1 MEHNAIGVARKGSAM
16 DTYEL
21 SELKLPKMSGLSL
34 KLFTA
39 FVENPIGRALSIN
52 SLLENG
58 GIPKLRKIDIQE
70 APQFLPLVTPPSS
83 IDEGEGLFHASDD
96 FPETDRKTAR
106 KIFNAIKSGDV
117 TVPGIA
123 TSTLTNIKTSESG
136 SQPLRAFIAI
146 NTDNVLEQA
155 EQSQKRH
162 LQGNPLSL
170 LDGVPIAIKDEIDM
184 QPYPTTVGTAFLG
197 KQPAFEDSTVVARL
211 RAAGALLMGKT
222 NMHEIGINPNG
233 ANVNFGVVRNPYQS
247 LNDPGGSSSGSAA
260 AVSAGLVPIAIGADG
275 GGSIRIPAA
284 LCGIVGLKA
293 TYGRI
298 SEYGAAP
305 LCWSVAHLGPLAAT
319 VEDAAL
325 TYSIIAGADEH
336 DPNTLLQPP
345 LTLKDWNKEDLHG
358 IKFGIYRR
366 WFEHANSEIV
376 DKNLIMLDQLQHMG
390 ARVHEIEIPQLDEM
404 RIAHAMTIL
413 AEMAL
418 CMRPYRDQRK
428 LQGGAVRL
436 SLVLGEELTASD
448 YIQAQRMRAR
458 AMKIFEDIFKNVD
471 VILTPATAKT
481 CQPIPVHG
489 NETGWTD
496 LSVDTEMMRFV
507 FPGNLVGMPAITF
520 PIGYDTA
527 GLPIGMQAMGR
538 HWQENLLL
546 RVAFNAERA
555 FSPRMPGRYY
565 PLDI

>member
-1 MEHNAIGVARKGSAM
+1 MSA
-16 DTYEL
+16 YEL
-21 SELKLPKMSGLSL
+21 QALKLPKMSGLSL

-58 GIPKLRKIDIQE
+58 GIPKLRKIDIPE
-70 APQFLPLVTPPSS
+70 APQFLPMVAPSAGEGEAVEMFQAS
-83 IDEGEGLFHASDD
+83 IDY
-96 FPETDRKTAR
+96 PQTYRKTAR
-106 KIFNAIKSGDV
+106 KISNAIKNGDV
-117 TVPGIA
+117 TVLIIA
-123 TSTLTNIKTSESG
+123 ATTLANIQESDTG
-136 SQPLRAFIAI
+136 LQPLRAFIAI
-146 NTDNVLEQA
+146 DTQDVLDQA
-155 EQSQKRH
+155 EKSQKRH

-170 LDGVPIAIKDEIDM
+170 LDGVPVAIKDEIDM
-184 QPYPTTVGTAFLG
+184 LPYPTTVGTAFLG
-197 KQPAFEDSTVVARL
+197 KQPALNDSTVVARL
-211 RAAGALLMGKT
+211 RAAGALLVGKA

-233 ANVNFGVVRNPYQS
+233 ANVNFGVVRNPYQP

-275 GGSIRIPAA
+275 GGSIRIPAS

-319 VEDAAL
+319 VEDTAL

-336 DPNTLLQPP
+336 DINTLRQPP
-345 LTLKDWNKEDLHG
+345 VTLKDWNKEDLHG
-358 IKFGIYRR
+358 VNVGIYRR
-366 WFEHANSEIV
+366 WFEHADSEIV
-376 DKNLIMLDQLQHMG
+376 DTNLVMLEQMRRMG

-458 AMKIFEDIFKNVD
+458 AMKIFEDLFKEVD
-471 VILTPATAKT
+471 IILTPATAKT
-481 CQPIPVHG
+481 AQPIPVNG

-496 LSVDTEMMRFV
+496 LSVDTEMMRFI

-520 PIGYDTA
+520 PIGYDAA
-527 GLPIGMQAMGR
+527 GLPIGMQAIGR

-546 RVAFNAERA
+546 QVAFNAERV
-555 FSPRMPGRYY
+555 FSPKMPDRYF
-565 PLDI
+565 PLNF